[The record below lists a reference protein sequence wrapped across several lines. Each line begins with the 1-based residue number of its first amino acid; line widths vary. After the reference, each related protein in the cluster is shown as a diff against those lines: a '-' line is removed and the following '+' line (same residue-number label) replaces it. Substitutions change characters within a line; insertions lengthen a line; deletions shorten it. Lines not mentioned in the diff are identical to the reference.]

1 MRINLDDSL
10 SRELASTRYLDP
22 RISTEEITASFLKGW
37 HWSCDLAGHPIYR
50 FSDAGETWEGTV
62 HPAFFSSRDGQL
74 PPGWDYRLEGWGML
88 SYVDH
93 HSQTAQRVHPKVDG
107 VTNIT
112 TGLPKG
118 WTRVI
123 DHEDVVYYAAEKS
136 LLATYQGSAM
146 KSGGDETKFGLS
158 SKPTNGDIP
167 PRIESIPTG
176 ARETRS
182 VEEQASAGSR
192 APHI

>member
-1 MRINLDDSL
+1 MPIDLDDSI
-10 SRELASTRYLDP
+10 SRELASARYLDP
-22 RISTEEITASFLKGW
+22 RIPTEEITASLPKGW
-37 HWSCDLAGHPIYR
+37 RWSCDLAGHPIYR
-50 FSDAGETWEGTV
+50 FSDAGKPWESTV
-62 HPAFFSSRDGQL
+62 HPAFFSSHGGQL
-74 PPGWDYRLEGWGML
+74 PPGWDYRLEQWGAL
-88 SYVDH
+88 FYVDH
-93 HSQTAQRVHPKVDG
+93 HTRSAQRVHPKADG

-112 TGLPKG
+112 TGLPNG
-118 WTRVI
+118 WTRFT
-123 DHEDVVYYAAEKS
+123 DHEGVVYYVDEKS

-146 KSGGDETKFGLS
+146 KSGGNEAKFGLS

-182 VEEQASAGSR
+182 VEEQVSAGSR